1 MGVKVILETNR
12 YIHLRTLVGNV
23 ILKTNAAW
31 SKSQNTKWKSNDCI
45 YSFSFIV
52 HILVI
57 IDCVFSSP
65 FFFFFFRPWPKG
77 LAIIVDNVPIDFCL
91 VCRPALIIS
100 AWLSISSSS
109 GKYEALSNASLAS
122 RKPHNQFQTL
132 GKPLPDSPQICPRA
146 EKRASFSTHIE
157 GWLLHFFYF

>member
-12 YIHLRTLVGNV
+12 YIHLRTLIGNV
-23 ILKTNAAW
+23 IWKTNAAW

-45 YSFSFIV
+45 YSFAFIV

-57 IDCVFSSP
+57 IDCVFSSLF

-91 VCRPALIIS
+91 ACRPALIIS
-100 AWLSISSSS
+100 AWFKHFFVFGEVWGFEHKEI
-109 GKYEALSNASLAS
+109 
-122 RKPHNQFQTL
+122 RKPHNQCQTL

-146 EKRASFSTHIE
+146 EKRASFSAHIE
-157 GWLLHFFYF
+157 GWFLHFFYF